1 LGPKDHPG
9 GLDRN
14 TANFGTE
21 FQHYRPP
28 RPNQGPF
35 SSQNKTGGLP
45 LWTLIILGFEKYTWW
60 RLIFHLFGTPFA
72 FISREMGQNRVSG
85 QVLLRFAPFLLQW
98 YFYWNVDDLY
108 KNDTNQVCGWWELR
122 EWWWKIGFTPWAI
135 RHVRRNWQFSSSG
148 VAIIP
153 LGTKF
158 KNCQLG
164 RTYSIHISKV
174 PCLGPQLTPSGKS
187 HFTINL
193 HLWRRLSDL
202 SSDLDKTSLNTWIAN
217 KTKLLQPFTGFVFW
231 QGQNLY
237 KHLNSK
243 QKCSNRSPVECPSFL
258 HADLCPGSL

>member
-1 LGPKDHPG
+1 
-9 GLDRN
+9 
-14 TANFGTE
+14 
-21 FQHYRPP
+21 
-28 RPNQGPF
+28 
-35 SSQNKTGGLP
+35 
-45 LWTLIILGFEKYTWW
+45 
-60 RLIFHLFGTPFA
+60 
-72 FISREMGQNRVSG
+72 M
-85 QVLLRFAPFLLQW
+85 
-98 YFYWNVDDLY
+98 
-108 KNDTNQVCGWWELR
+108 R